1 MHSHPSRT
9 SADRPKFQRGR
20 ASTPRASARFQSSAS
35 RNLRAE
41 KMIQPPLLA
50 RHCVANSRIQLEGV
64 VDGVRESGISK
75 VRALSAGAHDLFE
88 IVARNCRT
96 HVPRPIPPER
106 CGF

>member
-1 MHSHPSRT
+1 
-9 SADRPKFQRGR
+9 
-20 ASTPRASARFQSSAS
+20 
-35 RNLRAE
+35 
-41 KMIQPPLLA
+41 
-50 RHCVANSRIQLEGV
+50 VANSRIQLEGV